1 MKLKYIEPFT
11 YQHQGEGGKHTM
23 DIKETKQEKRIK
35 TKGAVEKHES
45 KLSAKRRHAKDL
57 SCNSRDMS

>member
-1 MKLKYIEPFT
+1 MCVCVCEVRKTGRLKLKYIELFT

-35 TKGAVEKHES
+35 TKGAVE
-45 KLSAKRRHAKDL
+45 
-57 SCNSRDMS
+57 

>member
-1 MKLKYIEPFT
+1 VCEVRKTGRLKLKYIELFT

-35 TKGAVEKHES
+35 TKGAVE
-45 KLSAKRRHAKDL
+45 
-57 SCNSRDMS
+57 